1 MFHKR
6 CKCKC
11 SKYFKKKSQGEILEE
26 KYNNA
31 KNQNKDYVISKLV
44 KSDYFWTSFE
54 LQSLHYSVEKSLT

>member
-1 MFHKR
+1 M
-6 CKCKC
+6 
-11 SKYFKKKSQGEILEE
+11 
-26 KYNNA
+26 YNNA